1 MKTFPSK
8 AASSMK
14 TLYFLRLGPVQR
26 ILIFLVLTLALLL
39 ITIAV
44 LPFLVS
50 FGPWGYL
57 AGLLISLMGSATV
70 VIPAPGFASVVLMAA
85 ELHPIIMGVASG
97 VGGTVGE
104 LSGYWLGTQGQG
116 MLEGHRLYDITKRHM
131 ERHGGW
137 TLFAVALIPLIPV
150 DVGGIIAG
158 TTRYPVWRF
167 LLYLG
172 AGKVIMT
179 TGVLYASTKAFEWA
193 EPYLRWLT

>member
-1 MKTFPSK
+1 MKAFPTK

-14 TLYFLRLGPVQR
+14 TMYLLRLGPAQR
-26 ILIFLVLTLALLL
+26 VLIFLVLTVALVL

-57 AGLLISLMGSATV
+57 AGFVITLMGSATV
-70 VIPAPGFASVVLMAA
+70 VIPAPGFASVVLMAT
-85 ELHPIIMGVASG
+85 ELNPIIMGVASG
-97 VGGTVGE
+97 VGGTIGE
-104 LSGYWLGTQGQG
+104 LSAYWLGAQGQG
-116 MLEGHRLYDITKRHM
+116 MLEGHRLYDVTKRHM

-137 TLFAVALIPLIPV
+137 TLFAVGLIPFIPV
-150 DVGGIIAG
+150 DIGGIIAG

-172 AGKVIMT
+172 LGKVIMT
-179 TGVLYASTKAFEWA
+179 TGVLYASAKAFEWA